1 MRKNLIHNKSILN
14 GYVLNNFGLKKTHKI
29 LDRSEFLRLSKSGK
43 KIQDHYFIAVFMPG
57 ESLWS
62 RLGITVSKRVG
73 NAVVRNRVKRI
84 IREWFRM
91 NKSCIQGCWDINVIA
106 KRAAAGLN
114 SHQVFMS
121 LEKIFNKLRGLQ
133 D

>member
-1 MRKNLIHNKSILN
+1 M
-14 GYVLNNFGLKKTHKI
+14 NNFGLKKTHKI

-43 KIQDHYFIAVFMPG
+43 KIQDHSFIAVFMPG

-84 IREWFRM
+84 IREWFRI

-106 KRAAAGLN
+106 KRTAAGLN

-121 LEKIFNKLRGLQ
+121 LEKIFDKLGRGQ

>member
-1 MRKNLIHNKSILN
+1 MKK
-14 GYVLNNFGLKKTHKI
+14 FGLEKSHKI
-29 LDRSEFLRLSKSGK
+29 LDRSEYVLLSKCGK
-43 KIQDHYFIAVFMPG
+43 KFQDHYFIVAYMPG
-57 ESLWS
+57 ESECS

-73 NAVVRNRVKRI
+73 NAVIRNRLKRL

-91 NKSCIQGCWDINVIA
+91 NKSSIQGCWEFNIIA
-106 KRAAAGLN
+106 KKTAAGLA

-121 LEKIFNKLRGLQ
+121 LEKIFGKLGGQQ